1 MQPLNYKVKVLIV
14 EDEPLIAENLAMY
27 LNNNDF
33 EVAGIAYDFGEGI
46 QQLQHSNPDIALLD
60 INLGGE
66 KDGIDLGT
74 YIHSN
79 IKIPFVFL
87 TSYSDKSTLDRAK
100 KIQPSGYLVK
110 PFHEKSL
117 LTTLEIS
124 LANFA
129 LQSNHHIPE
138 LNMKIINSFLLSPL
152 SDREFEVVQLIYSGK
167 TNQQITQDLFISINT
182 LKRHINNA
190 YMRLD
195 VNSRTTAI
203 NKLKELMMRKGDRN
217 DER

>member
-1 MQPLNYKVKVLIV
+1 MEEVNYKIRVLIV

-27 LNNNDF
+27 LNNHDF
-33 EVAGIAYDFGEGI
+33 EVAGIAYDYEEGV
-46 QQLQHSNPDIALLD
+46 QQLQKTQPDIALLD
-60 INLGGE
+60 INLEGL
-66 KDGIDLGT
+66 KDGIDLGA
-74 YIHSN
+74 YIFNH

-100 KIQPSGYLVK
+100 KIQPSGFLVK

-124 LANFA
+124 LTNFA
-129 LQSNHHIPE
+129 MQSTEHHPPLSIE
-138 LNMKIINSFLLSPL
+138 KINKQLLSPL
-152 SDREFEVVQLIYSGK
+152 SEREFEVVQLIYSGK

-195 VNSRTTAI
+195 VKSRTEAV
-203 NKLKELMMRKGDRN
+203 NRLKEMMR
-217 DER
+217 

>member
-1 MQPLNYKVKVLIV
+1 MEQLNYKVKVLIV

-33 EVAGIAYDFGEGI
+33 EVAGIAYDYDEGI
-46 QQLQHSNPDIALLD
+46 FQLQSTKPDIALLD
-60 INLGGE
+60 VNLEGE
-66 KDGIDLGT
+66 KDGIELGS
-74 YIHSN
+74 YIHTN

-129 LQSNHHIPE
+129 LQSNNHIPV
-138 LNMKIINSFLLSPL
+138 LDIKNINRHLLSPL
-152 SDREFEVVQLIYSGK
+152 SEREFEVVQLIYSGK

-195 VNSRTTAI
+195 VNSRTSAI
-203 NKLKELMMRKGDRN
+203 HKLRELMMK
-217 DER
+217 

>member
-1 MQPLNYKVKVLIV
+1 METINYKVKVLIV

-33 EVAGIAYDFGEGI
+33 EVVGMAYDYDEG
-46 QQLQHSNPDIALLD
+46 LRLLNETKPDIALLD
-60 INLGGE
+60 INLE
-66 KDGIDLGT
+66 SQQDGIDIGS
-74 YIHSN
+74 YIFKN

-87 TSYSDKSTLDRAK
+87 SSYSDKQSLDRAK

-129 LQSNHHIPE
+129 IQANNQAPILVLPQ
-138 LNMKIINSFLLSPL
+138 INKHLLSSL

-167 TNQQITQDLFISINT
+167 TNQQITQELYISINT

-195 VNSRTTAI
+195 VNSRTSAI
-203 NKLKELMMRKGDRN
+203 HKLRALMLKK
-217 DER
+217 